1 MSRRFS
7 LEAYSVAQILRC
19 NSAAEGRL
27 DLTVVNPKTPPL
39 VDEDVEELLQARAAH
54 LAR

>member
-7 LEAYSVAQILRC
+7 LHAYSVAPILRC